1 MIFLYVG
8 MGMAMMASIFGM
20 IEFSNS
26 INYSSIDSGIPIDK
40 YIDSQARNMDEIL
53 LKKLTQADE
62 SWGLGEEFCM
72 TLKSEVSKGSK
83 FFKDLITPY
92 EVSEEN
98 YSSKKLSKP
107 CVLSNK
113 SHRVIISTDPTNK
126 ILNNNYPNYFSCMLQ
141 EKDGFYCKF
150 EEK

>member
-8 MGMAMMASIFGM
+8 MGMAMLASIFGM

-26 INYSSIDSGIPIDK
+26 INYSSIDSGIPFDK
-40 YIDSQARNMDEIL
+40 YIDSKERNIDEIL
-53 LKKLTQADE
+53 LKTLIQADE

-72 TLKSEVSKGSK
+72 TLKSEVSKGNE

-92 EVSEEN
+92 EVSEEK
-98 YSSKKLSKP
+98 YLSKKLSKP
-107 CVLSNK
+107 CILSNK
-113 SHRVIISTDPTNK
+113 SHRIIISTDPTNK
-126 ILNNNYPNYFSCMLQ
+126 ILNNNYPNYFSCILQ
-141 EKDGFYCKF
+141 KKDGFYCKF

>member
-26 INYSSIDSGIPIDK
+26 INYSSINSGIPVDK
-40 YIDSQARNMDEIL
+40 YIDSQEREIDEIL
-53 LKKLTQADE
+53 LSTLVKAKED
-62 SWGLGEEFCM
+62 WGLGEDFC
-72 TLKSEVSKGSK
+72 TNLKNRSFEGGD
-83 FFKDLITPY
+83 FLKDLITPY

-98 YSSKKLSKP
+98 YSSKRLSKP

-113 SHRVIISTDPTNK
+113 SHRIIISTDPANK
-126 ILNNNYPNYFSCMLQ
+126 NSNNNYPYFSCLLGG
-141 EKDGFYCKF
+141 KRIYCKF
-150 EEK
+150 EDK